1 MARQKSA
8 DSSPAQPATPKAPKK
23 TRWYKNIWQAYT
35 MTRETDR
42 AVTWWMLGTFFGVMA
57 VAVGLGLLWG
67 PGRIGYMIFVGV
79 PFAVLA
85 ALILLVRRFEASQ
98 YKKIAGQP
106 GAALSALK
114 TIRRGWEFPEE
125 PVAMDMR
132 TQDLVFR
139 GVGRPGVVLVSEGP
153 PQRAARLLEQER
165 KKINRVLSTVPVTL
179 VQCGDGQ
186 GQVPLRKLARK
197 VSRLRPTLSKQ
208 AAAEVTKRLKA
219 LGGVRMPVPKGID
232 PFKVRPDRKG
242 MRGR

>member
-1 MARQKSA
+1 MARQKS
-8 DSSPAQPATPKAPKK
+8 DSSPAQPAAPKK
-23 TRWYKNIWQAYT
+23 TRWYKNVWQAYT
-35 MTRETDR
+35 MTRETDK
-42 AVTWWMLGTFFGVMA
+42 AVTWWLLLTFLGIMA

-67 PGRIGYMIFVGV
+67 PSRVGYMIFVGV
-79 PFAVLA
+79 PFAFLGT
-85 ALILLVRRFEASQ
+85 LIVLVRRTEAAA
-98 YKKIAGQP
+98 YERIAGQP
-106 GAALSALK
+106 GAALSALR
-114 TIRRGWEFPEE
+114 TIRRGWDFPEE

-165 KKINRVLSTVPVTL
+165 KKVNRVLSTVPV
-179 VQCGDGQ
+179 VMIQCGDAQ

-208 AAAEVTKRLKA
+208 ATAEVTKRLKA
-219 LGGVRMPVPKGID
+219 LGGVRIPVPKGVD
-232 PFKVRPDRKG
+232 PMKVRPDRKG